1 MGETRFWRRRF
12 WRRQFWRRRFWRRWL
27 VLEEVDLE
35 EAVGKADSRI
45 YQKRGRKSSFFKR
58 SVHGEV
64 LNISNNVLINR
75 HHMQEDVFTRNFFEE
90 EHV

>member
-1 MGETRFWRRRF
+1 MGDKVLEETV
-12 WRRQFWRRRFWRRWL
+12 L
-27 VLEEVDLE
+27 EEAVLEEAVLEEVVLEEVDLE
-35 EAVGKADSRI
+35 EAVGKADSRM

-75 HHMQEDVFTRNFFEE
+75 HHM
-90 EHV
+90 